1 MMENIFYGKHRRIF
15 LTVYIVLLVLW
26 LSFIFY
32 NSASNGAKSTQ
43 QSDRVVKILLS
54 VLRKFDSEA
63 MVDATVVRTTA
74 HFTEFFILGFLYCI
88 GSFFIKASR
97 LSLFFHSLSLSLF
110 TAFADETIQ
119 LFSAGRGAEVT
130 DIWTDFLGAVTAH
143 IVIFAIYY
151 SYKHFK
157 TASK

>member
-74 HFTEFFILGFLYCI
+74 HFTEFFILGF
-88 GSFFIKASR
+88 
-97 LSLFFHSLSLSLF
+97 
-110 TAFADETIQ
+110 
-119 LFSAGRGAEVT
+119 
-130 DIWTDFLGAVTAH
+130 
-143 IVIFAIYY
+143 
-151 SYKHFK
+151 
-157 TASK
+157 SK